1 MWKPAGCV
9 CCFQKQ
15 LYFPLTLEQLSSH
28 AVSRKIDGPQSAW
41 NWLAWYTLKPSE
53 TSFWQDHLTKPPFS
67 LIEWWTVFT
76 EVIVRFSLS
85 HFCGEVTIEEP
96 TPTLLSRVVLNS
108 VYASAVNHQPE
119 KARPVAGNDCKV
131 FLNMCHGRC
140 WLPQR
145 VSFWHYMKILSQ
157 SLMLSAFGIVL
168 SLTTGFPGSLNQL
181 LLGSFFDHFCHC
193 PS

>member
-1 MWKPAGCV
+1 MAPSLLG
-9 CCFQKQ
+9 
-15 LYFPLTLEQLSSH
+15 
-28 AVSRKIDGPQSAW
+28 IDWLDIPW
-41 NWLAWYTLKPSE
+41 NHLKPLFGKTISPNHP
-53 TSFWQDHLTKPPFS
+53 FHLLSDEQF
-67 LIEWWTVFT
+67 FT

-131 FLNMCHGRC
+131 CINMCHGRC
-140 WLPQR
+140 WLPQL
-145 VSFWHYMKILSQ
+145 VSFWRYMKILSQ

-181 LLGSFFDHFCHC
+181 LLGPFVWGMRKHVWLKNHVWSGAARKISAKDLTKPIC
-193 PS
+193 SIL